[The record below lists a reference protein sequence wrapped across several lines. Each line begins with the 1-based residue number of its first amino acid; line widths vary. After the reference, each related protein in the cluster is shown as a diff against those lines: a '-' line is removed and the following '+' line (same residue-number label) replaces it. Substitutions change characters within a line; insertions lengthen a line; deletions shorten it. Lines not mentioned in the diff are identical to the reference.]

1 MTDLFKYI
9 TGLFIGIILICIF
22 WIKIRNRRINMCC
35 GKMVKIPSQ
44 AEKSRRYEELIRE
57 KEDKKQK
64 ENEAKKQSSPLQEAS
79 T

>member
-1 MTDLFKYI
+1 
-9 TGLFIGIILICIF
+9 
-22 WIKIRNRRINMCC
+22 MCC